1 MGHINFPDEVALGR
15 ALVAIHDTPAPQQNG
30 KPVHTIDHNRVR
42 TIIESASDGFLSP
55 RQVAGLLDSAG
66 IPRVSEHTITR
77 PSAIEAL
84 KKQVEFP
91 VVMKVVGPVHKTE
104 VGGVIL
110 NIYSIRGM
118 KRHFKELMQIEN
130 ATAVLVQPM
139 ISGRELF
146 IGVQRESNFGHL
158 IFCGLGGI
166 FIEVLDDFSS
176 CLAPVGKA
184 ESIDM
189 IRQLKGYQV
198 IQGIRGKEGVNEELF
213 GEIIQ
218 LISVL
223 VSIAPE
229 IAEMDIN
236 PLMGSM
242 DNITAVDTRIRIEK

>member
-1 MGHINFPDEVALGR
+1 
-15 ALVAIHDTPAPQQNG
+15 
-30 KPVHTIDHNRVR
+30 
-42 TIIESASDGFLSP
+42 
-55 RQVAGLLDSAG
+55 
-66 IPRVSEHTITR
+66 
-77 PSAIEAL
+77 
-84 KKQVEFP
+84 
-91 VVMKVVGPVHKTE
+91 
-104 VGGVIL
+104 
-110 NIYSIRGM
+110 M